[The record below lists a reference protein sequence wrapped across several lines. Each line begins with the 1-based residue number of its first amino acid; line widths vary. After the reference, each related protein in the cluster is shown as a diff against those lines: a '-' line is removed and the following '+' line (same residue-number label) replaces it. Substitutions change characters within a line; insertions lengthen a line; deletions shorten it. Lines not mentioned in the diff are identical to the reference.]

1 MRLEIELTREEAALV
16 MAAIERGEFEKFGKL
31 TAKWRERARTMP
43 GAVTEQ
49 RKPASSI
56 EQIAQERRP
65 ARRAGGLKSRKW
77 WKTEQGSLT

>member
-31 TAKWRERARTMP
+31 TAKWRERAQNHARGGD
-43 GAVTEQ
+43 GAAETGF
-49 RKPASSI
+49 I
-56 EQIAQERRP
+56 DEQIAQRRP